1 MYVCM
6 YVCIYVC
13 MYVCIYIYI
22 CICVCV
28 YVCIALDPLGS
39 PLYHTKQVGF
49 ISFLSEKTKVTSPVL
64 DGESPSVAN
73 SRLPGIPSG
82 PKSPWDP
89 DATLLADSM
98 AIPPV
103 IRVWLVVYLSL

>member
-1 MYVCM
+1 M
-6 YVCIYVC
+6 
-13 MYVCIYIYI
+13 
-22 CICVCV
+22 

-39 PLYHTKQVGF
+39 PLYHNKQVGF
-49 ISFLSEKTKVTSPVL
+49 ISFLSYLSEKTKVTSPVL

-82 PKSPWDP
+82 PKSPRDP

-103 IRVWLVVYLSL
+103 TRVWLVVYLPL

>member
-1 MYVCM
+1 M
-6 YVCIYVC
+6 
-13 MYVCIYIYI
+13 
-22 CICVCV
+22 CV